1 VNNKSII
8 DSCVIAPEIFLPAP
22 GHLDSWP
29 VIACDQFTSQP
40 DYWEAVE
47 SRVQSKASAY
57 HIILPEIY
65 LEHPG
70 DIPLP
75 SRIKSINDNMASYID
90 GKVLK
95 SIGECMVFIDRSTP
109 LVASRKGLVFA
120 IDLEKYDFKS
130 GSNNLIRA
138 TEGTVLERIPPRMQ
152 IRKDAI
158 LEIPHVQLLVD
169 DPAESV
175 IEPLSRQATAG
186 DFEVLYD
193 IDLPEGGG
201 HVKGFRIPKDSDS
214 MKNILSALS
223 NLNSLSEHG
232 LLFAVGDGNHSL
244 ATAKTHWEIIKTKLL
259 SETIDTKDIKDTK
272 EVTDTK
278 GANITKI
285 PENLNSSSVQPSYV
299 TESDESNLLP
309 NHPARFALVELI
321 NIYDSGLNFEP
332 IHRVLFNTSFD
343 GFIMQAPRLMPD
355 FGIQISDK
363 MSLENAVLMA
373 QTIDDSVLPIA
384 VFSNESAVVFTFTST
399 PGKLAADVMQQL
411 IDAYISANPDTRVDY
426 IHGDDATFELSR
438 KNIGMLLPPLPKE
451 TFFDT
456 IARDGALPRK
466 TFSMGEA
473 FEKRYYMECKLIK

>member
-1 VNNKSII
+1 MINKSII

-75 SRIKSINDNMASYID
+75 SRIKSINDNMSRYIED
-90 GKVLK
+90 KVLK

-109 LVASRKGLVFA
+109 MVTSRKGLVFA
-120 IDLEKYDFKS
+120 IDLEKYDFKE

-175 IEPLSRQATAG
+175 IEPLSRQAAAG

-214 MKNILSALS
+214 MKNVLSALS
-223 NLNSLSEHG
+223 NLDSLSEHG

-244 ATAKTHWEIIKTKLL
+244 ATAKTHWESVKTKLL
-259 SETIDTKDIKDTK
+259 SET
-272 EVTDTK
+272 E
-278 GANITKI
+278 
-285 PENLNSSSVQPSYV
+285 
-299 TESDESNLLP
+299 

-343 GFIMQAPRLMPD
+343 GFILQAPRLMPD

-373 QTIDDSVLPIA
+373 QTIDDSVLPVA
-384 VFSNESAVVFTFTST
+384 VFSHESAVVFTFTST

-411 IDAYISANPDTRVDY
+411 IDAYVSANPDTRVDY
-426 IHGDDATFELSR
+426 IHGDDATFELAR

>member
-1 VNNKSII
+1 MNNKSII
-8 DSCVIAPEIFLPAP
+8 DSCVIAPEIFLPGP
-22 GHLDSWP
+22 EHFDSWP

-40 DYWEAVE
+40 EYWKAVE
-47 SRVQSKASAY
+47 SRVQSKASSY
-57 HIILPEIY
+57 HIVLPEIY

-75 SRIKSINDNMASYID
+75 SRIKSINDSMSRYMED
-90 GKVLK
+90 KVLN

-109 LVASRKGLVFA
+109 LVESRKGLVFA

-169 DPAESV
+169 DPAQSI
-175 IEPLSRQATAG
+175 IEPLSRQAAAG

-201 HVKGFRIPKDSDS
+201 HVKGFRIPKDSES
-214 MKNILSALS
+214 MNNVLSAMS
-223 NLNSLSEHG
+223 NLSSLTEHG

-244 ATAKTHWEIIKTKLL
+244 ATAKTHWESIKTRMEISGSESKSNESSNSVMPSNPPTEYSLL
-259 SETIDTKDIKDTK
+259 S
-272 EVTDTK
+272 
-278 GANITKI
+278 
-285 PENLNSSSVQPSYV
+285 
-299 TESDESNLLP
+299 
-309 NHPARFALVELI
+309 HPARFALVELI
-321 NIYDSGLNFEP
+321 NIYDTGLNFEP

-343 GFIMQAPRLMPD
+343 DFILQAPRLMPD

-384 VFSNESAVVFTFTST
+384 VFSNKMAVVFTFTNT

-411 IDAYISANPDTRVDY
+411 IDAYLSVHADSRVDY
-426 IHGDDATFELSR
+426 IHGEDATFELSR
-438 KNIGMLLPPLPKE
+438 ENIGMLLPPLPKS

-473 FEKRYYMECKLIK
+473 FEKRYYMECKLIV

>member
-1 VNNKSII
+1 
-8 DSCVIAPEIFLPAP
+8 
-22 GHLDSWP
+22 
-29 VIACDQFTSQP
+29 
-40 DYWEAVE
+40 
-47 SRVQSKASAY
+47 
-57 HIILPEIY
+57 
-65 LEHPG
+65 
-70 DIPLP
+70 
-75 SRIKSINDNMASYID
+75 
-90 GKVLK
+90 
-95 SIGECMVFIDRSTP
+95 
-109 LVASRKGLVFA
+109 
-120 IDLEKYDFKS
+120 
-130 GSNNLIRA
+130 
-138 TEGTVLERIPPRMQ
+138 
-152 IRKDAI
+152 
-158 LEIPHVQLLVD
+158 
-169 DPAESV
+169 
-175 IEPLSRQATAG
+175 
-186 DFEVLYD
+186 
-193 IDLPEGGG
+193 
-201 HVKGFRIPKDSDS
+201 
-214 MKNILSALS
+214 
-223 NLNSLSEHG
+223 
-232 LLFAVGDGNHSL
+232 
-244 ATAKTHWEIIKTKLL
+244 
-259 SETIDTKDIKDTK
+259 
-272 EVTDTK
+272 
-278 GANITKI
+278 
-285 PENLNSSSVQPSYV
+285 VQPSYV